1 MRKKSKLPSPIQAQL
16 RPVEPAPAESPAL
29 AAVVEYRP
37 VNESGLW
44 RVEQWELF
52 AGEFSLVRKEDL
64 PVFHEMLS
72 RSPRAWMIVRRLFG
86 FRPLR
91 LPLNGNPDDYRT
103 WSRFELCDNMGIAE
117 KELAAELEALRTF
130 WQQHLSPKQPDT
142 PPPPPSAPNGQM
154 TLVETDDEV
163 LKKYGFNSSVFD
175 LPHRSPED
183 NKVEKQWFAIRVR
196 EWRKLFDQSMTA
208 RLATQ
213 ALFNEMRL
221 RREEN
226 ALWDLDKQPVPES
239 LEKRNLLEK
248 NKAAIENRITEL
260 EQSYQEQL
268 KNIEDIAPWFNA
280 TGKQISITGAI
291 GELIKGVQEYK
302 AKKDTRILDGVF
314 TALELQVLMQQSRQV
329 PEPMYR
335 FGWVTYINSTKA
347 FLWDQS
353 FESASRPA
361 DLAKLDA
368 GFKAGVQ
375 RFTEERGDVLPDL
388 ERDGP
393 EGEYEELYS
402 REEKTKT
409 QGPQPGPRDR
419 SETVLPQASVETGDG
434 I

>member
-1 MRKKSKLPSPIQAQL
+1 MRRKSKSPSPIQTEL
-16 RPVEPAPAESPAL
+16 RPVEPAPVEPPAL
-29 AAVVEYRP
+29 SAVVEYRP
-37 VNESGLW
+37 VNETGLW

-52 AGEFSLVRKEDL
+52 AGEFSAVRKEDL
-64 PVFHEMLS
+64 SVFHEMLS
-72 RSPRAWMIVRRLFG
+72 HSPRARMIVRRLFG

-91 LPLNGNPDDYRT
+91 LPLNGNQDDYRT
-103 WSRFELCDNMGIAE
+103 WSRFELCDNLGITE
-117 KELAAELEALRTF
+117 KELAAELEAVRTF
-130 WQQHLSPKQPDT
+130 WQQHLSPKQPET
-142 PPPPPSAPNGQM
+142 PPPPAAPDGQM

-163 LKKYGFNSSVFD
+163 LKKYGFNPSVFD
-175 LPHRSPED
+175 LPHRASEE
-183 NKVEKQWFAIRVR
+183 NKVEKQWFANRVR
-196 EWRKLFDQSMTA
+196 EWKKLFDQSMTA

-226 ALWDLDKQPVPES
+226 ALWELDKQPVPES

-260 EQSYQEQL
+260 EESYQEQL

-291 GELIKGVQEYK
+291 GELIKGVQEYR

-314 TALELQVLMQQSRQV
+314 TALELQVLLLQSQQV

-335 FGWVTYINSTKA
+335 FGWVTYINSTKG

-353 FESASRPA
+353 FESAFRPA

-375 RFTEERGDVLPDL
+375 RFSEERGDVLPDL

-393 EGEYEELYS
+393 DGEYKELYS
-402 REEKTKT
+402 PEEKKEA
-409 QGPQPGPRDR
+409 QGPKPGSRD
-419 SETVLPQASVETGDG
+419 
-434 I
+434 